1 LWIRRKAMSTRGFT
15 LSLDELQYLQSKEQE
30 ATDQVKQVAA
40 LMEAGLQHILG
51 KLGVDC
57 SCEADEIQEQML
69 ALGIIVQ
76 ERDIPETPKANG
88 FYVFQG
94 KTALTL
100 EPVAFI
106 SSPYI
111 DNLGKANVSIELYR
125 DDIMFEMGGI
135 KLPVY

>member
-1 LWIRRKAMSTRGFT
+1 MPTRGFT

-57 SCEADEIQEQML
+57 SDEEAIPEQLQE
-69 ALGIIVQ
+69 LGIFIQ
-76 ERDIPETPKANG
+76 ERDTPETPKANG

-94 KTALTL
+94 KTVEMM

-111 DNLGKANVSIELYR
+111 DNLGKANVTVELYR
-125 DDIMFEMGGI
+125 NDIAFEMGGI

>member
-1 LWIRRKAMSTRGFT
+1 MSTRGFT

-30 ATDQVKQVAA
+30 ATDQVKQVVA

-51 KLGVDC
+51 KIGVDC
-57 SCEADEIQEQML
+57 SCEADEIQAQML
-69 ALGIIVQ
+69 DLGIIVQ

>member
-1 LWIRRKAMSTRGFT
+1 MSTRGFT

>member
-1 LWIRRKAMSTRGFT
+1 MSTRGFT

-30 ATDQVKQVAA
+30 NTDQVKQVAA
-40 LMEAGLQHILG
+40 LMEAGLQHILT

-57 SCEADEIQEQML
+57 ACEDDEIQTQMSE
-69 ALGIIVQ
+69 LGIFVQ
-76 ERDIPETPKANG
+76 ERDIPETPRANG

-100 EPVAFI
+100 DPVAFI

-125 DDIMFEMGGI
+125 DDIMLEIGGI

>member
-1 LWIRRKAMSTRGFT
+1 MGMRGFT

-30 ATDQVKQVAA
+30 TTDQVKQVAA

-57 SCEADEIQEQML
+57 SDEESIPEQL
-69 ALGIIVQ
+69 SELGIFIQ
-76 ERDIPETPKANG
+76 ERDTPETPKANG

-94 KTALTL
+94 KTVETM

-125 DDIMFEMGGI
+125 DDMQFSIGGI

>member
-1 LWIRRKAMSTRGFT
+1 MSTRGFT

-30 ATDQVKQVAA
+30 NTDQVKQVAA

-57 SCEADEIQEQML
+57 ACEDDELQAQLIE
-69 ALGIIVQ
+69 LGITIQ
-76 ERDIPETPKANG
+76 ERDEPATPKANG

-94 KTALTL
+94 KTALTIQ
-100 EPVAFI
+100 PVAFV

>member
-1 LWIRRKAMSTRGFT
+1 MPTRGFT

-57 SCEADEIQEQML
+57 SDEESIPAQCSE
-69 ALGIIVQ
+69 LGIFIQ
-76 ERDIPETPKANG
+76 ERDTPEAPKANG

-94 KTALTL
+94 TAVETM

-111 DNLGKANVSIELYR
+111 DNLGKANVTVELYR
-125 DDIMFEMGGI
+125 DDLQFNLGGI

>member
-1 LWIRRKAMSTRGFT
+1 MSTRGFT
-15 LSLDELQYLQSKEQE
+15 ISLDELQYLQSKEQE
-30 ATDQVKQVAA
+30 AADQVKQVAA

-57 SCEADEIQEQML
+57 ADEDSIPEQL
-69 ALGIIVQ
+69 SELGIFIQ
-76 ERDIPETPKANG
+76 ERDKPETPKANG

-94 KTALTL
+94 KTTDTL

-125 DDIMFEMGGI
+125 DEIAFEIGGI

>member
-1 LWIRRKAMSTRGFT
+1 MTDMKKPNVRAFT
-15 LSLDELQYLQSKEQE
+15 LSLDEVQYKEEQRQKE
-30 ATDQVKQVAA
+30 VIDPLKRIQA
-40 LMEAGLQHILG
+40 LMEAGLQHVLT

-57 SCEADEIQEQML
+57 ACEDDQIQQQML
-69 ALGIIVQ
+69 DLGIIIQ
-76 ERDIPETPKANG
+76 ERDIPETPRANG

-94 KTALTL
+94 KTAMIL

-111 DNLGKANVSIELYR
+111 DNLHKANISIELYR
-125 DDIMFEMGGI
+125 DDLLIEMGGI

>member
-1 LWIRRKAMSTRGFT
+1 MTTRGFT

-30 ATDQVKQVAA
+30 AHDQVKQVAA
-40 LMEAGLQHILG
+40 LMEAGIQHILG

-57 SCEADEIQEQML
+57 SVEDEKIQEQML
-69 ALGIIVQ
+69 ELGIFIQ

-94 KTALTL
+94 TTALTL
-100 EPVAFI
+100 QPVAFV

-111 DNLGKANVSIELYR
+111 DNLGKANVTVELYR
-125 DDIMFEMGGI
+125 DDIQFEMGGI
-135 KLPVY
+135 KIPVY

>member
-1 LWIRRKAMSTRGFT
+1 MSTRGFT

-57 SCEADEIQEQML
+57 AAEDEEIQAQMQD
-69 ALGIIVQ
+69 LGIFVQ
-76 ERDIPETPKANG
+76 ERDEPATPRANG
-88 FYVFQG
+88 FFVFQG
-94 KTALTL
+94 KTQLTL

-125 DDIMFEMGGI
+125 DDVMFSLGGI
-135 KLPVY
+135 KLPVF

>member
-1 LWIRRKAMSTRGFT
+1 MSVRGFT

-57 SCEADEIQEQML
+57 SDEDSIPDQL
-69 ALGIIVQ
+69 LDLGIMIQ

-100 EPVAFI
+100 QPVAFI

-125 DDIMFEMGGI
+125 DDIQFNIGGI